1 LNGLNVLLILA
12 LAQTSFAA
20 DLLPSNPAITR
31 VTGRVSVAGD
41 VQRPKPLK
49 VFKNQEICGSTVPNE
64 TILTSRDGGLRNAV
78 VIFRP
83 LDRAATAPAGRIVLD
98 NKNCAFVPHIQ
109 VGVVGSELVLKNSDP
124 ILHTVHARMGK
135 ETLFNV
141 GLPRWREVTKM
152 LARPGV
158 VRIDCDVLH
167 TWMSA
172 VIVVTASPY
181 YSITDEAGRFIID
194 ALPVGDYEVEIL
206 HEKLGT
212 KSQKVSVS
220 NRLDRSLD
228 VVYALR
234 TK

>member
-1 LNGLNVLLILA
+1 MLLWLTVILVLAGRDFSL
-12 LAQTSFAA
+12 AA
-20 DLLPSNPAITR
+20 DVVMSATAR
-31 VTGRVSVAGD
+31 VTGRVSVAGE
-41 VQRPKPLK
+41 VQHVTPLK
-49 VFKNQEICGSTVPNE
+49 VFKNREFCGSTVPNE
-64 TILTSRDGGLRNAV
+64 TILTRRDGGLRNAV

-83 LDRAATAPAGRIVLD
+83 LDRAATAQAGRIVLD
-98 NKNCAFVPHIQ
+98 NKSCAFVPHVQ
-109 VGVVGSELVLKNSDP
+109 AGVIGSELVLKNSDP
-124 ILHTVHARMGK
+124 ILHTVHARIGK

-141 GLPRWREVTKM
+141 GLPRWREVTKV

-181 YSITDEAGRFIID
+181 YSITDEAGRFILD

-212 KSQKVSVS
+212 KSQKISLS
-220 NRLDRSLD
+220 DRLDMSLD